1 MSSLQLINIIVLVT
15 VFGLVFSIWCICIFL
30 WLGKYLL
37 RLKAIQERL
46 GLIRKES
53 GETKT
58 LRLWREVQEETGT
71 AFKEDKLSLQEKLEA
86 FRKDVGWNAPAFM
99 VFLGV
104 FGAVILVFLLAYV
117 LTGGWLIGLAASLA
131 VIIAFVTY
139 TNRRLN
145 KREEI
150 FERQLLDA
158 LGIASRALRAGHPL
172 VGAFQLVSE
181 EINDPLGGLFYRIC
195 KEQEL
200 GVDLK
205 DSIYKAARSSRNAEM
220 KLLATAVVIQFQSG
234 GNFADLMDSLSTVIR
249 SRVRLNRRIRV
260 ITAQTRFSKMV
271 LIGLPIFLFF
281 LLNIMNP
288 DYMKPLYNTETGRY
302 MMGIM
307 VISILIGSWL
317 MNKMS
322 VIRF

>member
-1 MSSLQLINIIVLVT
+1 
-15 VFGLVFSIWCICIFL
+15 
-30 WLGKYLL
+30 
-37 RLKAIQERL
+37 
-46 GLIRKES
+46 
-53 GETKT
+53 
-58 LRLWREVQEETGT
+58 
-71 AFKEDKLSLQEKLEA
+71 
-86 FRKDVGWNAPAFM
+86 
-99 VFLGV
+99 
-104 FGAVILVFLLAYV
+104 
-117 LTGGWLIGLAASLA
+117 
-131 VIIAFVTY
+131 
-139 TNRRLN
+139 
-145 KREEI
+145 
-150 FERQLLDA
+150 
-158 LGIASRALRAGHPL
+158 
-172 VGAFQLVSE
+172 
-181 EINDPLGGLFYRIC
+181 
-195 KEQEL
+195 
-200 GVDLK
+200 
-205 DSIYKAARSSRNAEM
+205 M

-271 LIGLPIFLFF
+271 LIALPIFLFF